1 MASPSPD
8 ADEPVP
14 LPASFL
20 QLPGYRAGWSDSRVP
35 LEFGGDRIE
44 IPLGRIDLPAR
55 EQTVQSGASCSYGVS
70 LCAGRESGRHKAGY
84 VRNPGRLAGWAAT
97 VRRDLYTPSARVATG
112 SLSDSQR
119 AYSRGGIR
127 VGAFVY

>member
-55 EQTVQSGASCSYGVS
+55 EQTVRSGSSCSYGVS
-70 LCAGRESGRHKAGY
+70 QCAGASLAGIIRGDRLESGEPILERGY
-84 VRNPGRLAGWAAT
+84 LA
-97 VRRDLYTPSARVATG
+97 
-112 SLSDSQR
+112 
-119 AYSRGGIR
+119 
-127 VGAFVY
+127 